1 MLLRTDDAAKL
12 FCLDTPPTL
21 DSPLSEPRVSSG
33 IALSGKA
40 QAKPC
45 VGFAAVGSGTPGP
58 RPTGMIGGAI
68 RGAACRGFER
78 PDSGEIGCPL
88 GRRKLAAKETCD
100 VFALS

>member
-40 QAKPC
+40 QAKP
-45 VGFAAVGSGTPGP
+45 
-58 RPTGMIGGAI
+58 
-68 RGAACRGFER
+68 
-78 PDSGEIGCPL
+78 
-88 GRRKLAAKETCD
+88 
-100 VFALS
+100 